1 MINFRV
7 NRMPSMENFSE
18 FTGFARRP
26 MAPSKVPAG
35 QIYLQKPGRGMLC
48 LSPYHSGMAA
58 AKTARRMYFSQLRT
72 RVMRDFLIFGVGI
85 LCSSS

>member
-1 MINFRV
+1 MANFGV
-7 NRMPSMENFSE
+7 FA
-18 FTGFARRP
+18 GFDSRP

-35 QIYLQKPGRGMLC
+35 QIYLQKPGSGMLC
-48 LSPYHSGMAA
+48 SSPYHSGRATT
-58 AKTARRMYFSQLRT
+58 KTASRMYLSQLNT